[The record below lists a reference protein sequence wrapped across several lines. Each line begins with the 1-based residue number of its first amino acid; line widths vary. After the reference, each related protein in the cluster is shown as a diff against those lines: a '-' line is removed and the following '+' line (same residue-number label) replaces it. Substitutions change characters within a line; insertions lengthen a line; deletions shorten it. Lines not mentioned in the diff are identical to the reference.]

1 MSRAPRRSRIDRDEH
16 VEVDESVVERRDQR
30 VGHRM
35 GQPHQIS
42 VVAGRIDDDEIV
54 RVLDGIDRGGELVEL
69 GRLIVGH
76 QRTVLRAM
84 Q

>member
-69 GRLIVGH
+69 GCLIVGH

>member
-1 MSRAPRRSRIDRDEH
+1 
-16 VEVDESVVERRDQR
+16 
-30 VGHRM
+30 M

-69 GRLIVGH
+69 GCLIVGH